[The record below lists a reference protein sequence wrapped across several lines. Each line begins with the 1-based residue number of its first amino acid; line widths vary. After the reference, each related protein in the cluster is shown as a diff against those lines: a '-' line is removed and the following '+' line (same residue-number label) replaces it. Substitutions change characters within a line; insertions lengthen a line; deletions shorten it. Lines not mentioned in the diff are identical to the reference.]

1 MRVKDEDGP
10 MRRLSRARVI
20 TDIERIVKNSTFSV
34 GKHTWEANGVECGLD
49 RHSYNGETYGFDVEV
64 LHLRLKVASRLKWQ
78 LYLVCEFWRNEAGDT
93 VRMTKW
99 LKQTAGKPADVMRWI
114 VENREAPARE
124 K

>member
-1 MRVKDEDGP
+1 

-20 TDIERIVKNSTFSV
+20 NDIESIVKNPTC
-34 GKHTWEANGVECGLD
+34 GLGRHKWEASSVECILD
-49 RHSYNGETYGFDVEV
+49 RHSYSGGAYSFDVEV
-64 LHLRLKVASRLKWQ
+64 LHLRLGAASHPKWQ
-78 LYLVCEFWRNEAGDT
+78 VYLVTEFWRDEAGET

-114 VENREAPARE
+114 VENRAPALGE

>member
-1 MRVKDEDGP
+1 

-20 TDIERIVKNSTFSV
+20 NDIESIVKSPAAGL
-34 GKHTWEANGVECGLD
+34 GKHQWETNGVACVLD
-49 RHSYNGETYGFDVEV
+49 RHSYYGQMYSFDVEV
-64 LHLRLKVASRLKWQ
+64 LHLCLGTTSRPKWQ
-78 LYLVCEFWRNEAGDT
+78 LYLVTEFWRDETGET

-114 VENREAPARE
+114 VENREAALPD